1 MDALAEEIIQFWFGT
16 LDMVAPIEKRDVW
29 FRSTPEFDGTL
40 IDKYTSV
47 HERAFAGELDHLKA
61 TREDCLA
68 LIISLDQFPRNIYR
82 GTPRAF
88 AADPK
93 ARDVTNYALD
103 NGFDT
108 GLARWPRIFMYL
120 PLEHSEEFA
129 DHERGL
135 PLYKQVADEH
145 SIKSAQDHHDTI
157 KRFGRF
163 PHRNEVMGRQNT
175 PEEDEYMKNPP
186 TWGKTKAE
194 VEEMERQK
202 AEREESTA
210 K

>member
-1 MDALAEEIIQFWFGT
+1 MDAIAEQILTFWFET
-16 LDMVAPIEKRDVW
+16 TDMTTPMEKRDIW
-29 FRSTPEFDGTL
+29 FRLTPEFDRTL
-40 IDKYTSV
+40 IDDYTSI
-47 HERAFAGELDHLKA
+47 HEQALAGEMDYLMA
-61 TREDCLA
+61 TPEECMA

-93 ARDVTNYALD
+93 AREITTHALD
-103 NGFDT
+103 NRFHEGI
-108 GLARWPRIFMYL
+108 GKWPRIFMYL
-120 PLEHSEEFA
+120 PFEHSEEFEH
-129 DHERGL
+129 HERIL
-135 PLYKQVADEH
+135 PLYKAVADEH
-145 SIKSAQDHHDTI
+145 SIASAQGHHDTI
-157 KRFGRF
+157 KQFGRY

-202 AEREESTA
+202 AEREAAES
-210 K
+210 